1 MDTAEKKPDEPE
13 LEEKQ
18 ILEEIL
24 KLVKPKETVAKT
36 LQRLGGQ
43 NQEKLPAWK
52 QKRLD
57 ALKRLRSEICI
68 HYNLSNLLFFG
79 TLLLVKSVEIWS
91 YSFPIKNFFD
101 LKLGVKVKKRHLLKP
116 RLEQT
121 KKISKN

>member
-1 MDTAEKKPDEPE
+1 MDTAEKKPEEPE

-57 ALKRLRSEICI
+57 ALKRLRSDTFLPVM
-68 HYNLSNLLFFG
+68 H
-79 TLLLVKSVEIWS
+79 
-91 YSFPIKNFFD
+91 
-101 LKLGVKVKKRHLLKP
+101 
-116 RLEQT
+116 
-121 KKISKN
+121 